1 MNEQPGIHKKGSST
15 HAGNGGAHSGNGGA
29 TFSMPTDNPKG
40 PVSHGASDKS
50 VTRLVKD
57 LATDIT
63 ALFTKEVALAKSEV
77 THSLHEAK
85 AGAVGVATGGSVLYA
100 GFLFLLLAAVAGL
113 ATVVELWLAAL
124 IVGGVV
130 AIIGFVM
137 VQTAK
142 KKLQPSSFTPEH
154 TLNSLHKDR
163 TAIKGA
169 TR

>member
-1 MNEQPGIHKKGSST
+1 MHT
-15 HAGNGGAHSGNGGA
+15 GNGGAHSGNGGA
-29 TFSMPTDNPKG
+29 TFSVPADSPKG
-40 PVSHGASDKS
+40 PVSHSASDKS

-130 AIIGFVM
+130 TLIGLVM
-137 VQTAK
+137 VQAAK
-142 KKLQPSSFTPEH
+142 KKLEPSSLTPEH

-163 TAIKGA
+163 IAIKGA
-169 TR
+169 AR